1 MAKDVKT
8 PSLWPLKVVLLAA
21 AAMVCLNLAMAV
33 ADVFDWFWLY
43 RPKAL
48 ALARELLCHVVL
60 MCAAKALE
68 SALESASLQPWLAA
82 QGLTTIASGVSACT
96 FWAASALA
104 GRALWALYWTVES
117 HFPVL
122 RIFLQQAISTAPVP
136 FSRPLWR

>member
-1 MAKDVKT
+1 
-8 PSLWPLKVVLLAA
+8 
-21 AAMVCLNLAMAV
+21 
-33 ADVFDWFWLY
+33 
-43 RPKAL
+43 
-48 ALARELLCHVVL
+48 